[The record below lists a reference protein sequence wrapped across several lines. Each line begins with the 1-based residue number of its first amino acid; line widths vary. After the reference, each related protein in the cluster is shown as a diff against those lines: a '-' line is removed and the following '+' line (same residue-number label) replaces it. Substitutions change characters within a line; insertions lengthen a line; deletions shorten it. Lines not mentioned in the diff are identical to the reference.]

1 LGKRDDELHKKISSG
16 NGGKGGRKSD
26 IFKNFDKKCHPFLVH
41 LLSSTALAAFDLVIP
56 YVSPLLIS

>member
-1 LGKRDDELHKKISSG
+1 MCDEDERKISSG

-41 LLSSTALAAFDLVIP
+41 LPNSTALAAFDLVIP
-56 YVSPLLIS
+56 YVNPLLIS